1 MIRKPLAIIGA
12 PSSAGA
18 FAPGP
23 EKAPAAL
30 RDAGLIEMLTE
41 RRLNVADHGDTALF
55 RWRPDRGQPTA
66 QNVDA
71 VLRTALDVEQ
81 KVRRAVSEGCWP
93 LVIGGDCTVG
103 LGTVAGHL
111 PTADSIGL
119 LYFDLHPDLNVPDVG
134 ERRPG
139 ALDWMGVAHMLGEVG
154 TVDRLSR
161 FGARHPLLADHEILF
176 FGYGPRQT
184 TAWEHEVIERRA
196 LKCIPVEEVCND
208 PEAAADRAL
217 GLLEPEVDRILI
229 HFDVDVIDFTD
240 APLSEHTGRNQGL
253 CFDHAMRALEQL
265 LANSKVAALT
275 VTELNPDHGE
285 EDGSTIRRFAEALS
299 DALTGATVRPYVT
312 RGFEPTARRTGR
324 P

>member
-18 FAPGP
+18 FAPGN
-23 EKAPAAL
+23 A
-30 RDAGLIEMLTE
+30 
-41 RRLNVADHGDTALF
+41 
-55 RWRPDRGQPTA
+55 
-66 QNVDA
+66 DA
-71 VLRTALDVEQ
+71 VLRKALDVEQ

-119 LYFDLHPDLNVPDVG
+119 LHLDIHPDLNVPDVS

-139 ALDWMGVAHMLGEVG
+139 ALDWMGVAHVLGEVG

-161 FGARHPLLADHEILF
+161 FGARYPLLADHEILF

-184 TAWEHEVIERRA
+184 TAWEREVIERGA

-229 HFDVDVIDFTD
+229 HFDVDVIDFTVAPAIRAHRPQSGPLFRPRD
-240 APLSEHTGRNQGL
+240 ACTRT
-253 CFDHAMRALEQL
+253 
-265 LANSKVAALT
+265 VAC
-275 VTELNPDHGE
+275 
-285 EDGSTIRRFAEALS
+285 
-299 DALTGATVRPYVT
+299 
-312 RGFEPTARRTGR
+312 
-324 P
+324 